1 MEFTNVFATVG
12 TTLVNHDA
20 YRALEDQYKARGYDN
35 RKARYAALGCM
46 SGRSQ
51 GPTCKW
57 CRNKN
62 GVVVFERT
70 V

>member
-1 MEFTNVFATVG
+1 MEFTNLFATVG

-20 YRALEDQYKARGYDN
+20 YKARGYDN
-35 RKARYAALGCM
+35 HKARYAALGCM

-57 CRNKN
+57 YRNKN
-62 GVVVFERT
+62 GVVLFERIA
-70 V
+70 

>member
-12 TTLVNHDA
+12 TILVNHDV
-20 YRALEDQYKARGYDN
+20 YKALKDQYKARGYDN

-57 CRNKN
+57 YRNKN